1 MKAHCPSVYHGEH
14 LDKSSAEVR
23 AIRLGDWGSWPLSPA
38 ALAYAALDALM
49 PLAVLL
55 HLGGGA
61 ECSAATLAKGL
72 GRMPRT
78 DVALEPD
85 QLLSAPSERS
95 AALDAPETETSRK
108 RKLGSKQSAA
118 DADVHSDFF
127 RMQRN
132 RSTLPPNAGKKK
144 YPEGNADALAGVC
157 IVVSGVLDSMT
168 RDEFNQ
174 YVARHGGRT
183 SKSVTSKVTHLVTDH
198 GEAGPS
204 KLKKCSSFGIKVVGE
219 DKILGMVAGRLKARQ
234 LMRSSTRRATPDPWA
249 RGLAGVGRRR
259 KGVESGGGVW
269 GGARGGGGVW
279 GGGAA

>member
-183 SKSVTSKVTHLVTDH
+183 SKSVTRRVTHLVTDH

-219 DKILGMVAGRLKARQ
+219 DKILGMVAANSVISAHAELS
-234 LMRSSTRRATPDPWA
+234 L
-249 RGLAGVGRRR
+249 
-259 KGVESGGGVW
+259 
-269 GGARGGGGVW
+269 
-279 GGGAA
+279 